1 MVEALEKLFD
11 RSSSA
16 SYEQILNELLTDKA
30 IELKTEIPNPLALS
44 QMSALSSALKDE
56 GCPRSAKVIDDF
68 IKSYL
73 LYMVSN
79 KRKSRT
85 EIVSAF
91 NQIFNQKMALRSRLL
106 GRNDQELIK

>member
-1 MVEALEKLFD
+1 MDALENLFEKG
-11 RSSSA
+11 SSA

-30 IELKTEIPNPLALS
+30 IELKTEIPNPLALA
-44 QMSALSSALKDE
+44 QLAALSAALKDE

-68 IKSYL
+68 IAKYL